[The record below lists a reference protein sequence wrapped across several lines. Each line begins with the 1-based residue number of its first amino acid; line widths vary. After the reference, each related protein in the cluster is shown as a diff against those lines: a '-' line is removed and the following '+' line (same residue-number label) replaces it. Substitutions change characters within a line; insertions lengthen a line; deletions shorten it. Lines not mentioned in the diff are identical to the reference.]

1 MESVADRGGP
11 LVQYTYIKNLA
22 KKLESRDVRFPLG
35 FLHTPQL
42 IAKYIVY
49 MKDILKIKVDINVE
63 R

>member
-1 MESVADRGGP
+1 MEGVADRGGP
-11 LVQYTYIKNLA
+11 FVQYTYNINLA

-42 IAKYIVY
+42 IAKYIVH
-49 MKDILKIKVDINVE
+49 MKDTLKIKVDINVE

>member
-1 MESVADRGGP
+1 MESVGDRGGL
-11 LVQYTYIKNLA
+11 LVQYTHFVKFTKNI
-22 KKLESRDVRFPLG
+22 ESRDERFPLG

-42 IAKYIVY
+42 IAKYIAY